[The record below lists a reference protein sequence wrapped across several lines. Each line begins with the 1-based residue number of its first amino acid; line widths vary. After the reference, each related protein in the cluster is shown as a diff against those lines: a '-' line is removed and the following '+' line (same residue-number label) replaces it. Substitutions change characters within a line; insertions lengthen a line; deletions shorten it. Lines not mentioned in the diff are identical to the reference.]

1 MNGII
6 LSFRRGIHNQ
16 KPNQILIEAE
26 GFDSKEKSVKLVG
39 RKVVWTSPAGKKLV
53 GTVTSLHGN
62 SGVVKA
68 RFSKGL
74 PGQALGKGI
83 RFLEAPKA

>member
-1 MNGII
+1 M
-6 LSFRRGIHNQ
+6 SFRRGIHNQ

-26 GFDSKEKSVKLVG
+26 GIDSKPKAVKLVG
-39 RKVVWTSPAGKKLV
+39 KKVVWTSPAGKKIV

-62 SGVVKA
+62 SGIVKA

-74 PGQALGKGI
+74 PGQALGKEI
-83 RFLEAPKA
+83 RFLEEIKK